1 MCLRAI
7 FSLIPL
13 TAFLAA
19 LKSITF
25 CKNSSFTAAFKKQ
38 LLPSTQE
45 LQFFSGRSRFP
56 CGTTQQL
63 PSECN
68 KYASKHV

>member
-7 FSLIPL
+7 FSTIPL
-13 TAFLAA
+13 TAFLTA

-25 CKNSSFTAAFKKQ
+25 CKNRSFMAAFKKK

-45 LQFFSGRSRFP
+45 LQLL
-56 CGTTQQL
+56 QW
-63 PSECN
+63 
-68 KYASKHV
+68 